1 MFSCPPLIQAEIE
14 MCEFSPCSGDL
25 DFRCFPTFCSNLE
38 RSPRVPIWGTLE
50 PLIEPLRWHN
60 SLSTRSNPKCTEVNR
75 PSVPFNASVF
85 SESRWSKQE
94 RKVEELST
102 FEELVG
108 KTTFPT
114 LFS

>member
-50 PLIEPLRWHN
+50 PLIEPLKSN
-60 SLSTRSNPKCTEVNR
+60 SSEYELQRLQKSSRQPIQPKNLVCDELTMDPGPGAR
-75 PSVPFNASVF
+75 PVRNY
-85 SESRWSKQE
+85 
-94 RKVEELST
+94 
-102 FEELVG
+102 LV
-108 KTTFPT
+108 
-114 LFS
+114 L